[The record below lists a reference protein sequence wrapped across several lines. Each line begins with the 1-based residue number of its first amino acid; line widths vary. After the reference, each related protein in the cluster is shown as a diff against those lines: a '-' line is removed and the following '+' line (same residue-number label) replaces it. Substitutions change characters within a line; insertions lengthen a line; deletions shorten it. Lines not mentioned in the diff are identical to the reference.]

1 VVAAVVGVA
10 VGLSL
15 LSGAARLGVQGRLG
29 ELSLSFYVAHFRTL
43 LGEAGPGAGTIVGRA
58 NWWTATAD
66 EWQSSL
72 PSALFGV
79 GLGPDLASGFRLTGD
94 IFVRK
99 PHNDYLEI
107 LARTG
112 IVGLGL
118 FLWLVGVLVVPL
130 GMAARRSSHLEGRFC
145 AWVLATSVCYFG
157 IANTQPLLAF
167 PYGAVPLFFFLG
179 AGLAVAEPVIA
190 DSAHLRGALSAEP
203 VRPMPARRPAF
214 PAIRSVTGAD

>member
-1 VVAAVVGVA
+1 MAA
-10 VGLSL
+10 
-15 LSGAARLGVQGRLG
+15 
-29 ELSLSFYVAHFRTL
+29 
-43 LGEAGPGAGTIVGRA
+43 
-58 NWWTATAD
+58 AD

-79 GLGPDLASGFRLTGD
+79 GLGPDLASGFRLAGD
-94 IFVRK
+94 VFVRK

-130 GMAARRSSHLEGRFC
+130 GMAARRSSRLEGRFC

-179 AGLAVAEPVIA
+179 AGLAVTEPVIA
-190 DSAHLRGALSAEP
+190 ASARAHGGLPAESRLMPSRNSAS
-203 VRPMPARRPAF
+203 